1 MGIISTDHSGLAD
14 STTYYF
20 KVNGVEYDITTGTS
34 PTFAD
39 VTNLVDAAIDPAGLK
54 AYLVQDPEGGEDI
67 RVYNEG
73 FRGSGSECSLD
84 HGDTTPDLFINL
96 NFWSRFRDPIV
107 YALEPSEELYNI
119 IREMTGEIRIGGG
132 ADWDIP
138 IFENVFYKDTYYK
151 DEYYTG
157 D

>member
-1 MGIISTDHSGLAD
+1 MGIISTDLSGLAD

-20 KVNGVEYDITTGTS
+20 KVNDVEYNITTGVS

-39 VTNLVDAAIDPAGLK
+39 VASLVDATLDAAGFS
-54 AYLVQDPEGGEDI
+54 AYLVEDPEGGEDI
-67 RVYNEG
+67 RVYNEDT
-73 FRGSGSECSLD
+73 RGSGSECSLD
-84 HGDTTPDLFINL
+84 NGDTSPDLFTNL
-96 NFWSRFRDPIV
+96 NFWTRFRDPTV
-107 YALEPSEELYNI
+107 YGLEPSEELYNI

-138 IFENVFYKDTYYK
+138 VFENVFYKDTYYK